1 MKNDYTVA
9 GQMDIFQLFNTGF
22 GMTTEEK
29 IVKYLFDTKEVCE
42 VYGWFSDVKGVYLA
56 GGNFLGAVKDVFSYC
71 IGSDWSNVIFKNHT
85 DLDFSELEH
94 RRVGV
99 HYQTNGIVINYNGS
113 YQHKKLWKYIQMDFT
128 EIAAEIEKRILQ

>member
-22 GMTTEEK
+22 RMTTEEK

-56 GGNFLGAVKDVFSYC
+56 GGDFLNAVKDVFSYC
-71 IGSDWSNVIFKNHT
+71 IGSDWSNVIFRNHT

-99 HYQTNGIVINYNGS
+99 HY
-113 YQHKKLWKYIQMDFT
+113 
-128 EIAAEIEKRILQ
+128 